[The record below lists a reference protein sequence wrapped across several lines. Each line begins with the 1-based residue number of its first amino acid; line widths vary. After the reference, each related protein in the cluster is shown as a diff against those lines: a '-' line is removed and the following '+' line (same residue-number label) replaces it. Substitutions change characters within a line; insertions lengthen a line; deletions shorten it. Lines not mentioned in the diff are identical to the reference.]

1 MHRRRGR
8 ACPAL
13 RLSAS
18 TRLWDTRGPGMPGPY
33 RALINCVIVMILRI
47 LLKISSVYGKIRR

>member
-18 TRLWDTRGPGMPGPY
+18 ARLWDTCGPGMTGPY
-33 RALINCVIVMILRI
+33 CALINCVIVMILRI
-47 LLKISSVYGKIRR
+47 LLKISSVYDKIRR

>member
-1 MHRRRGR
+1 MPG
-8 ACPAL
+8 PAPF
-13 RLSAS
+13 RK
-18 TRLWDTRGPGMPGPY
+18 RPRDTCGPGMPGPY